1 MDTTA
6 TYIVGFFYSTLS
18 REASVCCA
26 KHIFHTLRKL
36 FRHCEIATK
45 VFPSRWETF
54 SLYVLCLH
62 FTAMK
67 YIPKLSWRM
76 KSQNIK
82 GEPFPCTVISRAK
95 TFGIRKWEEN
105 WGESKTF
112 WWEGQFIFCWYHKIH
127 TNTLFQKSIFCPK
140 INLHGKVTFLV
151 LFWVKILIFDMW
163 NHKKPLRWIKVHFSD
178 QNWTFNIVWR
188 CGLSLENAIAQ
199 RKSRFWY
206 CCNQTKKK

>member
-6 TYIVGFFYSTLS
+6 TYIVGGFYSTLA

-140 INLHGKVTFLV
+140 NNLHGKVKFLV
-151 LFWVKILIFDMW
+151 LFWPRAAKRRGPRSV
-163 NHKKPLRWIKVHFSD
+163 
-178 QNWTFNIVWR
+178 IVVVVV
-188 CGLSLENAIAQ
+188 LL
-199 RKSRFWY
+199 
-206 CCNQTKKK
+206 QTLLK